1 MEDQNEGRH
10 FHPLPDPAERPVEQA
25 AQALAKCALPIDNP
39 DKRDTMLRELRASI
53 AEFNPNGIFRTA
65 DTRLASQSALLD
77 EMFYLSA
84 MEAIGAFKREDG
96 AEHIYLRPAET
107 ILTLKIQNQYRRT
120 IEGMKTDSRDVERIN
135 IARERL
141 HLQARRRNS

>member
-10 FHPLPDPAERPVEQA
+10 FQPLPDPAERPVEQA
-25 AQALAKCALPIDNP
+25 AQALARCSPPLGNTDQRAL
-39 DKRDTMLRELRASI
+39 MLNELRAAV
-53 AEFNPNGIFRTA
+53 AEFNPHGIFRTA

-84 MEAIGAFKREDG
+84 MEAISTQTKLDG
-96 AEHIYLRPAET
+96 SKHIYLRPAET
-107 ILTLKIQNQYRRT
+107 MLTLKIQNQYRRT

-135 IARERL
+135 IARDR
-141 HLQARRRNS
+141 LQAKKWNS